1 LDEEIEGGLII
12 IGGAED
18 KKERKD
24 ILKEVS
30 SKVINRKGSLLI
42 ATVAALS
49 PEEVGKQ
56 YLSIFKE
63 IGIEKLNLL
72 NINSREDAGLEKN
85 IELIK
90 EASLVFFTGGDQ
102 LRITSLLGGTPLYK
116 AIIESYERDCI
127 YVGTS
132 AGASVMSDIMV
143 VQGPDDEAPR
153 KCTLKLA
160 PGLGLIRGVIID
172 QHFAQRGR
180 LGRLLTG
187 IAENPEALGIGIDED
202 TAIKVSKDD
211 NFEVIGSGAVYI
223 IDGSTITQTNVS
235 EQKPEEVL
243 SIFNVKLHVL
253 KKGNRFNIKDRRP
266 IIK

>member
-1 LDEEIEGGLII
+1 MEEKTKGGLII

-18 KKERKD
+18 KKESKD
-24 ILKEVS
+24 ILKEVAS
-30 SKVINRKGSLLI
+30 RVVDRNGSLLI
-42 ATVAALS
+42 ATVAALA

-63 IGIEKLNLL
+63 IGIEKLSLL
-72 NINSREDAGLEKN
+72 NINCREDARLDKN
-85 IELIK
+85 IDLIK

-102 LRITSLLGGTPLYK
+102 LRVTSLLGGTPLYK
-116 AIIESYERDCI
+116 AIIQSYERDCI

-132 AGASVMSDIMV
+132 AGASAMSDIMV

-180 LGRLLTG
+180 IGRLLTG
-187 IAENPEALGIGIDED
+187 IAENPEALGIGVDED
-202 TAIKVSKDD
+202 TAIIVDKDS
-211 NFEVIGSGAVYI
+211 NFQVIGSGAVYI
-223 IDGSTITQTNVS
+223 IDGSTITQSNVS
-235 EQKPEEVL
+235 EQEPEEVL
-243 SIFNVKLHVL
+243 SIFNVKVHVL
-253 KKGNRFNIKDRRP
+253 KKGNRFNIKERIP